1 MTLQEIIAD
10 LNSPRKKKVVLDTD
24 AFNEI
29 DDQYAI
35 AYCYLSERIDLLS
48 VHAALFVHNAG
59 DSTEE
64 GMLKSFE
71 EAKKVLSLTD
81 PDYTTPVLKGCAETI
96 DKKGTF
102 VESEATD
109 RLIEIA
115 KESDEIIYVLA
126 IGTGTNVAS
135 SVMKDPSIKDKI
147 CVIWLA
153 CNQFHVNTPID
164 YNLEQDYKAGQ
175 ILFDSGV
182 PLMIV
187 PGCWVTS
194 VLRSDI
200 ENTRALL
207 GSNAICDYLF
217 EITEAVPEISRV
229 QLNADPEP
237 LLFHG
242 LSRHGHDAAE
252 RVKDHVAW
260 IGIPIDQ
267 PVNDIYLERAV
278 LDYAALCRIAR
289 IVRDLDAIHRALAHW
304 NAQLDFLPCAV
315 VQNLALPVVYGRTP
329 AHNPLLLA

>member
-1 MTLQEIIAD
+1 MTLNEIIAD

-35 AYCYLSERIDLLS
+35 AYCYLSERIELLS
-48 VHAALFVHNAG
+48 VHAALFVHNEG

-64 GMLKSFE
+64 GMLQSYE
-71 EAKKVLSLTD
+71 EIKKVLSLTD
-81 PDYTTPVLKGCAETI
+81 AEYKTPVLKGCPETI
-96 DKKGTF
+96 DKTGSW
-102 VESEATD
+102 VDSEATR

-115 KESDEIIYVLA
+115 HESDEIVYVLA

-135 SVMKDPSIKDKI
+135 SLLLDPSIKDKI

-153 CNQFHVNTPID
+153 CSQLHVYTPVD

-175 ILFDSGV
+175 VLFDSGV

-207 GSNAICDYLF
+207 GYNPICDYLAK
-217 EITEAVPEISRV
+217 ITEDRYNMVGRPEGWARTIWDLGAPAIIENPECCQFDIIKAPILTDERLYAFSDDRHEMIMV
-229 QLNADPEP
+229 NNMDRDPVFE
-237 LLFHG
+237 
-242 LSRHGHDAAE
+242 
-252 RVKDHVAW
+252 KAW
-260 IGIPIDQ
+260 ATLKKGKQD
-267 PVNDIYLERAV
+267 
-278 LDYAALCRIAR
+278 
-289 IVRDLDAIHRALAHW
+289 
-304 NAQLDFLPCAV
+304 
-315 VQNLALPVVYGRTP
+315 
-329 AHNPLLLA
+329 

>member
-1 MTLQEIIAD
+1 MTLNEIIAD

-59 DSTEE
+59 DSTEK
-64 GMLKSFE
+64 GMLQSYE
-71 EAKKVLSLTD
+71 EIKKVLSLTD
-81 PDYTTPVLKGCAETI
+81 SEYKTPVLKGCAETI
-96 DKKGTF
+96 DKTGKW
-102 VESEATD
+102 VDSEATR

-115 KESDEIIYVLA
+115 HESDEIVYVLA

-135 SVMKDPSIKDKI
+135 SLLLDPSIKDKI

-153 CNQFHVNTPID
+153 CSQLHVYTPVD

-175 ILFDSGV
+175 IIFDSGV
-182 PLMIV
+182 PLIIV

-207 GSNAICDYLF
+207 GYNPICDYLAK
-217 EITEAVPEISRV
+217 ITEDRYNMVGRPDGWARTIWDLGAPAIIENPECCQFDIIKAPVLTDDRLYAFSDDRHEMIMV
-229 QLNADPEP
+229 NNMERDPVFEKAWAT
-237 LLFHG
+237 LKKG
-242 LSRHGHDAAE
+242 K
-252 RVKDHVAW
+252 KD
-260 IGIPIDQ
+260 
-267 PVNDIYLERAV
+267 
-278 LDYAALCRIAR
+278 
-289 IVRDLDAIHRALAHW
+289 
-304 NAQLDFLPCAV
+304 
-315 VQNLALPVVYGRTP
+315 
-329 AHNPLLLA
+329 

>member
-1 MTLQEIIAD
+1 MTLQEIIKD
-10 LNSPRKKKVVLDTD
+10 LQGPRKKKVVLDTD

-48 VHAALFVHNAG
+48 VHAALFVHNPD
-59 DSTEE
+59 DSTEK
-64 GMLKSFE
+64 GMLQSYE

-81 PDYTTPVLKGCAETI
+81 PDYKTPVLKGCTETI
-96 DKKGTF
+96 DKTGAF

-115 KESDEIIYVLA
+115 RESDEIIYVLA

-135 SVMKDPSIKDKI
+135 SLMKDPSIKDKI

-153 CNQFHVNTPID
+153 CNQLHVNTPID

-200 ENTRALL
+200 DNTRALL

-217 EITEAVPEISRV
+217 EITEARYNMVGKPEGWARTIWDLGAPAMFETPECATVEFMPRPILTDEQTYAYDDTRPEMIMV
-229 QLNADPEP
+229 TDLDRDPIFE
-237 LLFHG
+237 
-242 LSRHGHDAAE
+242 AA
-252 RVKDHVAW
+252 W
-260 IGIPIDQ
+260 
-267 PVNDIYLERAV
+267 AV
-278 LDYAALCRIAR
+278 LKR
-289 IVRDLDAIHRALAHW
+289 
-304 NAQLDFLPCAV
+304 
-315 VQNLALPVVYGRTP
+315 GKTE
-329 AHNPLLLA
+329 